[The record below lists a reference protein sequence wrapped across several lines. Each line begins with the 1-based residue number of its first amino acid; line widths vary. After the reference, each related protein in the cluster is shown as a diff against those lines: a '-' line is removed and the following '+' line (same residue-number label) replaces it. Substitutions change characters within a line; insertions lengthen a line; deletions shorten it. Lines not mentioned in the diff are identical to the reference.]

1 MVSCQVPALRRTQ
14 RIIAPDSGVLYRL
27 EIAAILIKKSVTMRC
42 KEEVMVRTE
51 SEIFERR

>member
-1 MVSCQVPALRRTQ
+1 MPALHRTQ